1 MKFVYYKD
9 LFSANNGYFPEHH
22 FRYTLCEDDVR
33 KVMHKYAYSPEW
45 MRSLFENF
53 EYSPTDR
60 PPKIG
65 ASLRILQDA
74 LCDENVD
81 LGTNY
86 KAKYEEL
93 VKLLEPHK
101 LEDDMEPSTTLKMIL
116 KYGK

>member
-1 MKFVYYKD
+1 MKFDYCKD
-9 LFSANNGYFPEHH
+9 LFSANNGYFPLHH
-22 FRYTLCEDDVR
+22 FHYTLDEDDVR
-33 KVMHKYAYSPEW
+33 KVIHKYAYSPEW

-53 EYSPTDR
+53 EYSPKDS
-60 PPKIG
+60 PYKIG
-65 ASLRILQDA
+65 ASLRVLQDA

-101 LEDDMEPSTTLKMIL
+101 LEDNMEPATTLKMIL